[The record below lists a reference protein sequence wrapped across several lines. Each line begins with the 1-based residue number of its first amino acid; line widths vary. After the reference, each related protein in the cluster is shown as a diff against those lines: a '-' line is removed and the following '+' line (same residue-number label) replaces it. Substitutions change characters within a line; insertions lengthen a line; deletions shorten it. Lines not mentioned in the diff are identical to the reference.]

1 MILEKYSHQSTSGSN
16 LQTDPCPS
24 FLKRPGPVTEFS
36 SVKDYDIVVIG
47 AGSPGVPCALKAA
60 ECGAKVAL
68 IQKEPEA
75 AACGNFGAGIDLSR
89 SDAADVESL
98 VSLLVAASS
107 HRPKRELIETWA
119 KNSGEALHWLIERS
133 REAGAQVVDM
143 GTAAHGGLLK
153 KHPWNIEFL
162 TCVFGPKPYD
172 TGEAMKALCKM
183 AEQKGVHIFYNTPAR
198 QLIQDRDGHV
208 TGVAAEGK
216 DGYIRFNAR
225 RGVVVATGDY
235 ANDKEMMDYYLPD
248 VTNLD
253 LKRTG
258 RTGDG
263 HKMILWAGGRM
274 ENVGHTK
281 MCHDMDAGPTSFM
294 DAPFMRVKLN
304 GQRFCSE
311 TVGMELMNCYLLS
324 QEDSGHYCEIFDSA
338 YQEKAA
344 GWDMNLDDKESL
356 KNWMPEENIERKG
369 VVDGLIHTYKA
380 DTLEHLA
387 EKLEIRDVDTFIKTV
402 KAYNTMAASGKDTQY
417 GVPAKFLTSIDT
429 PPYYGIHRHIR
440 FTVGCSGVE
449 VNEKLQCLDG
459 EGNPI
464 PGLYAVG
471 NLAGNF
477 YGGTD
482 YPLDVL
488 GLNLGHNYTEG
499 YVAAKE
505 LTGR

>member
-1 MILEKYSHQSTSGSN
+1 MENCSSHSASG
-16 LQTDPCPS
+16 TCPERYPS
-24 FLKRPGPVTEFS
+24 FFKKPVPITDIA

-60 ECGAKVAL
+60 EEGARVAL

-75 AACGNFGAGIDLSR
+75 AACGNFGAGIDITR
-89 SDAADVESL
+89 SDPADVESL
-98 VSLLVAASS
+98 VSLLMAVSA

-119 KNSGEALHWLIERS
+119 KNSGEALQWLIKRS
-133 REAGAQVVDM
+133 QEAGAQVVDM
-143 GTAAHGGLLK
+143 GTAAHSGLLK
-153 KHPWNIEFL
+153 KHSWDIQFF

-172 TGEAMKALCKM
+172 TGAAMKALCAM
-183 AEQKGVHIFYNTPAR
+183 AQQKGVHIFYNTPAE
-198 QLIQDRDGHV
+198 QLVQDKNGTV
-208 TGVAAEGK
+208 TGVIARGEEGH
-216 DGYIRFNAR
+216 IQFRAS

-248 VTNLD
+248 VTNLE

-263 HKMILWAGGRM
+263 HKMILWAGGCM

-304 GQRFCSE
+304 GRRFCNE
-311 TVGMELMNCYLLS
+311 TVHMELMNCYLLS
-324 QEDSGHYCEIFDSA
+324 KEDSGNYCEIFDSA
-338 YQEKAA
+338 YLDKTA
-344 GWDMNLDDKESL
+344 GWGMHLDDKESL
-356 KNWMPEENIERKG
+356 KNWMPEEKVERKG
-369 VVDGLIHTYKA
+369 VVGNLIHTYKA
-380 DTLEHLA
+380 DTLEELA
-387 EKLEIRDVDTFIKTV
+387 GKLDIQDVPAFIKTV
-402 KAYNTMAASGKDTQY
+402 KTYNAFAAAGKDTQY
-417 GVPAKFLTSIDT
+417 GVPAKFLTPVDT

-449 VNEKLQCLDG
+449 VNEKLQCLNA
-459 EGNPI
+459 EGRPI
-464 PGLYAVG
+464 PGLYAIG

-477 YGGTD
+477 YGGAD

-499 YVAAKE
+499 YVVAKE
-505 LTGR
+505 LTGC